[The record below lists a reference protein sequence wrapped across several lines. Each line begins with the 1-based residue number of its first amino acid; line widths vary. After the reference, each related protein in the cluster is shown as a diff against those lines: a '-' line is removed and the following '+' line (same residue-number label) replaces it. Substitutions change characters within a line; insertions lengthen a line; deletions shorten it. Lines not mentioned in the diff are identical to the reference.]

1 MFYCNLKG
9 RAVERED
16 MQQITHV
23 HPCNMYI
30 HDIPLKIPQEP
41 ELDQAEARSLQLHA
55 GLQAG
60 SRNPSL

>member
-1 MFYCNLKG
+1 
-9 RAVERED
+9 